1 MAIAPML
8 RDYLNERGTR
18 YDLVAHP
25 RTYSSH
31 DSAVAAHVQDDHL
44 AKGVVLR
51 DAAGYVEIVV
61 PASQW
66 VKLNAVRL
74 ELGRPLDFAEE
85 RELDTVFRDCASGAI
100 PAAGQAYGIETL
112 LDTAL
117 TSLANVYF
125 EAGDHEHLVHV
136 TGEAFRELMQGI
148 RHGHFASSD

>member
-1 MAIAPML
+1 MAIAETL
-8 RDYLNERGTR
+8 RAYLDQKGIA

-31 DSAVAAHVQDDHL
+31 DSAVAAHVPDDHL
-44 AKGVVLR
+44 AKGVIVQ
-51 DAAGYVEIVV
+51 DDGGAVEIVV

-74 ELGRPLDFAEE
+74 ELGRPVDFADEK
-85 RELDTVFRDCASGAI
+85 ELDRFFPDCVSGAI

-117 TSLANVYF
+117 TTLANVYL

-136 TGEAFRELMQGI
+136 TGDGFRELMQGL
-148 RHGHFASSD
+148 RHGHFASGD